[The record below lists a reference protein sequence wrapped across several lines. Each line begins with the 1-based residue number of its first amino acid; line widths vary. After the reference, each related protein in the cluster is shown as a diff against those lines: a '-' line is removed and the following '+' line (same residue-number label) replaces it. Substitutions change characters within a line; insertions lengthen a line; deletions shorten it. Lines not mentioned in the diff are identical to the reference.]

1 MYMFR
6 LAEWV
11 R

>member
-6 LAEWV
+6 C